1 MTLCSCIQIVVRPG
15 KPNTALSSY
24 ASNIVREP
32 LKGESTVCPV
42 PLDFP
47 IFVSSWHT
55 IVHNFVHLLRVP
67 SSKYPAHTR
76 TCALPGIKVTTQE
89 ILDAL
94 KQVGGQEA
102 VDRVEVRPDPTVRK
116 VVDTWSPEWRTDRA
130 LELGCKQDKSILEAV
145 QVYKEM
151 LDSGSG

>member
-1 MTLCSCIQIVVRPG
+1 MVRPG

-32 LKGESTVCPV
+32 LKGEPAVSPV
-42 PLDFP
+42 PADYP

-55 IVHNFVHLLRVP
+55 VVQNFVHLLRIP
-67 SSKYPAHTR
+67 GSKYPAHTR

-94 KQVGGQEA
+94 KEVGGEEA
-102 VDRVEVRPDPTVRK
+102 VKLVEIKPDPAIRK
-116 VVDTWSPEWRTDRA
+116 IVDTWSPEWRTDRA

-145 QVYKEM
+145 KVYKQM
-151 LDSGSG
+151 LDSGLG